1 MDPVR
6 LDCRRLDVAVAG
18 RTLVH
23 ALDLAVRAGEFVAV
37 LGENGVGKT
46 LTLHSLAGLRPP
58 ASGSVLLDERPLP
71 LWPRRARARRMGLV
85 AQSDEDPFPSTVLE
99 AALVGRHPH
108 LGLWDWESPGDVEL
122 ARRALAEVDLADF
135 DRRDVATLSGGER
148 RRLAIAAV
156 LVQEPAVYLLDEP
169 TNHLDP
175 HHAMDTLKLFQR
187 RVRAGAAVIATLHD
201 ANQAERFAD
210 KTLLLE
216 RNGCWE
222 FGPTASVVNG
232 ASLSRAYRT
241 PIAELDASGRRVFVA
256 D

>member
-1 MDPVR
+1 MNSVS
-6 LDCRRLDVAVAG
+6 LECRRLDVAVAG

-23 ALDLAVRAGEFVAV
+23 ALDIAVRGGEFVAV

-46 LTLHSLAGLRPP
+46 LTLHSLAGLRTP
-58 ASGSVLLDERPLP
+58 AGGVVLLDERPLP
-71 LWPRRARARRMGLV
+71 LWPRRARARRVGLV

-108 LGLWDWESPGDVEL
+108 LGLWDWESPDDVEL
-122 ARRALAEVDLADF
+122 ARRALTEVDLADF

-156 LVQEPAVYLLDEP
+156 LVQAPAMYLLDEP

-175 HHAMDTLKLFQR
+175 HHAIETLKLFQR
-187 RVRAGAAVIATLHD
+187 RVQAGAGVIATLHD

-216 RNGCWE
+216 RSGRWH
-222 FGPTASVVNG
+222 FGPTSAVVN
-232 ASLSRAYRT
+232 ATSLSRVYGT
-241 PIAELDASGRRVFVA
+241 PIAELNASGRRVFIA
-256 D
+256 A